1 MEETSKTKKAMDEKP
16 VSPFP
21 VSDLPFKTEGLI
33 DCVRL
38 QVYHP
43 VQGDIDGSAE
53 QSWHIKKGNQIFVD
67 LSRQFAH
74 IVKRD
79 HSLKTIRSY
88 FCVPMS
94 NVCWFQPK

>member
-1 MEETSKTKKAMDEKP
+1 MEENTKAKKTVDEKP
-16 VSPFP
+16 ASVFS
-21 VSDLPFKTEGLI
+21 VTDLPFKLEGLI
-33 DCVRL
+33 ECVRL

-53 QSWHIKKGNQIFVD
+53 QSWHVKRCNQIFVD

>member
-1 MEETSKTKKAMDEKP
+1 
-16 VSPFP
+16 
-21 VSDLPFKTEGLI
+21 
-33 DCVRL
+33 
-38 QVYHP
+38 
-43 VQGDIDGSAE
+43 
-53 QSWHIKKGNQIFVD
+53 VD